1 MPSSPADR
9 SILMW
14 RPLPALVGG
23 ALFAAVMAWTLL
35 VAPRYRS
42 EALLRVQPEP
52 EAGLGGVMSALPGAQ
67 ALGLSRGDEV
77 ETEMGVLRSRRML
90 DAAIDRLALEVRLDA
105 PAGIRRERVEV
116 VRRDSASA
124 AGTIRFSPGAEGRWA
139 VAFDLDGADAGRAP
153 LELARGDTLR
163 AAGVWIRL
171 APVDSLASAP
181 FTLRVR
187 RRAAVRRAL
196 EDRLDVRRPEIGSR
210 LVAIRFDDEDRDLA
224 AAVVHA
230 MIDEYLAFRAREE
243 RGEMGTTA
251 AELRRQVDTVRVALR
266 GAEEALRRYQES
278 SGLVVPEEQAA
289 QQVKR
294 YAALRA
300 ELDQAEARRTALAA
314 VLAVV
319 QDRAAGGTISGA
331 YRQLATFPALFENQ
345 AVQDLVQTLVTLE
358 NQLSELRLRRTDENR
373 ETRQLLA
380 RIAEL
385 DRSLLTTGVQY
396 REALDEGVRTVRA
409 ALAGIDAELGRLPAQ
424 SMRFVRLAREREV
437 AEERFVLLERQL
449 RQTELRDAL
458 RLDQVRVVDAPVVA
472 EVDDPEFPRLAVH
485 LVLALIL
492 AGAAATAT
500 AALRRLVRGS

>member
-9 SILMW
+9 SLRSW
-14 RPLPALVGG
+14 RPLPAVVGG
-23 ALFAAVMAWTLL
+23 GLFVAVMAWTLL

-42 EALLRVQPEP
+42 EALLRVQPET
-52 EAGLGGVMSALPGAQ
+52 EAGLGDVMSALPGAQ
-67 ALGLSRGDEV
+67 ALGLGRGDEV

-116 VRRDSASA
+116 ARRDSASA
-124 AGTIRFSPGAEGRWA
+124 EGTIRFSPASAGRWT
-139 VAFDLDGADAGRAP
+139 VTFDLDGSDEGRPP

-163 AAGVWIRL
+163 VAGVWIRL
-171 APVDSLASAP
+171 APVDSLASAS

-187 RRAAVRRAL
+187 RRAEVRRAL

-210 LVAIRFDDEDRDLA
+210 LVTIRVDDEDRDLA
-224 AAVVHA
+224 AAVVGV

-243 RGEMGTTA
+243 RGEMGSTA

-266 GAEEALRRYQES
+266 EAEEALRRYQES

-319 QDRAAGGTISGA
+319 QDRAVGGTISGA

-358 NQLSELRLRRTDENR
+358 NQLSDLRLRRTDENR

-385 DRSLLTTGVQY
+385 DRSLLTTGMQY
-396 REALDEGVRTVRA
+396 REALDEGVRTVRG

-424 SMRFVRLAREREV
+424 TMRYVRLARAREV

-472 EVDDPEFPRLAVH
+472 EADDPEFPRPAVH

-492 AGAAATAT
+492 AGAAAAAT
-500 AALRRLVRGS
+500 AALRRLVRGV